1 MTETDYNAIQAK
13 NVAKVSKDTADKQ
26 EAIEEVERRPK
37 KAVVKSS
44 STEEIKP
51 GLITRLVRGI
61 LGPNGVKA
69 IGTYLC
75 KEVIAPAIKDTVVN
89 SITTGVN
96 MAAYGEDRGR
106 YNSPG
111 WNNPYRSSGVSGRT
125 NTYTNYSSSYHNND
139 VRETRGLNQPDR
151 IKDIYLFSHEDAQI
165 VLDSLK
171 QDILNFGY
179 ARLADYYD
187 YAGQPSTNYTDNAY
201 GWRNLNSVRIMP
213 IRGKY
218 IIALPPVEVI

>member
-13 NVAKVSKDTADKQ
+13 NVAQVSKDTCDVK
-26 EAIEEVERRPK
+26 EVATIDERKPK

-51 GLITRLVRGI
+51 GLMTRLVRGI
-61 LGPNGVKA
+61 LGPNGVRA
-69 IGTYLC
+69 IFTYLG
-75 KEVIAPAIKDTVVN
+75 KEVVAPAIKDTIVN

-111 WNNPYRSSGVSGRT
+111 WNNPYRSGVSGRT

-139 VRETRGLNQPDR
+139 TRETRGLNQPDR

-165 VLDSLK
+165 VLDSLR

-201 GWRNLNSVRIMP
+201 GWRNLNTVRIMP